1 MTIGVVPGNVRPGGC
16 GPIANACDKRTFVL
30 LWAMTKGSDTRDR
43 ILREA
48 ESLAGTVGLDG
59 LTIGVLA
66 ATLDLSKSG
75 LFAHFGSRE
84 GLQLAVLQRAADR
97 FDTDVLFPA
106 LRAKSGEPRLRALT
120 DHWLA
125 WERTR
130 GAHGGD
136 LLAAAAFEMDDRPGV
151 VRDYLVRIQ
160 QRWLATLAT
169 ACIIAAELG
178 HFRGDL
184 DADAW
189 VREAHGIVLAHRV
202 ARRLLGDHHADD
214 RARRTLDEL
223 VARARATIKPRKRRA
238 A

>member
-1 MTIGVVPGNVRPGGC
+1 MTIGWGAGNLQQRDVS
-16 GPIANACDKRTFVL
+16 ACNKRTFVL
-30 LWAMTKGSDTRDR
+30 LWCMTKGADTRDR

-48 ESLAGTVGLDG
+48 ESLAGSLGLDG

-66 ATLDLSKSG
+66 TTLDLSKSG

-97 FDTDVLFPA
+97 FDNDVLFPA
-106 LRAKSGEPRLRALT
+106 LRAKSGEPRLRALS

-151 VRDYLVRIQ
+151 VRDYLVRVQ
-160 QRWLATLAT
+160 QRWLGTLVT
-169 ACIIAAELG
+169 ACTIASENG
-178 HFRGDL
+178 HFRHDVEP
-184 DADAW
+184 DPW
-189 VREAHGIVLAHRV
+189 VREALGIILAHRV
-202 ARRLLGDHHADD
+202 ARRLLGDALADV
-214 RARRTLDEL
+214 RAERALDAL
-223 VARARATIKPRKRRA
+223 FARARATSKPKKRRA

>member
-1 MTIGVVPGNVRPGGC
+1 MN
-16 GPIANACDKRTFVL
+16 
-30 LWAMTKGSDTRDR
+30 KGADTRDR

-48 ESLAGTVGLDG
+48 ESLAGTDGLDG

-66 ATLDLSKSG
+66 TALDLSKSG

-97 FDTDVLFPA
+97 FDRDVLFPA
-106 LRAKSGEPRLRALT
+106 LRAKSGEPRLRALV

-136 LLAAAAFEMDDRPGV
+136 LLSAAAFEMDDRPGV
-151 VRDYLVRIQ
+151 VRDYLVRVQ
-160 QRWLATLAT
+160 QRWLRTLAT
-169 ACIIAAELG
+169 AGIIAVEAA
-178 HFRGDL
+178 HFRTDV
-184 DADAW
+184 DADSW

-202 ARRLLGDHHADD
+202 ARRLLGDARADE
-214 RARRTLDEL
+214 RAATAVEALF
-223 VARARATIKPRKRRA
+223 ARARTSVTPRRHRA

>member
-1 MTIGVVPGNVRPGGC
+1 MNKGN
-16 GPIANACDKRTFVL
+16 
-30 LWAMTKGSDTRDR
+30 KGADTRDR

-48 ESLAGTVGLDG
+48 ESLAGSVGLDG

-66 ATLDLSKSG
+66 TALDLSKSG

-97 FDTDVLFPA
+97 FDADVLFPA
-106 LRAKSGEPRLRALT
+106 LDAKTGEPRLRALG

-151 VRDYLVRIQ
+151 VRDNLVRIQ
-160 QRWLATLAT
+160 QRWLGTLAT
-169 ACIIAAELG
+169 ACVIAGEVG
-178 HFRGDL
+178 HFRSGV
-184 DADAW
+184 DADAF
-189 VREAHGIVLAHRV
+189 VREAHGIILAHRV
-202 ARRLLGDHHADD
+202 ARRLLGDALADE
-214 RARRTLDEL
+214 RARVAMDALF
-223 VARARATIKPRKRRA
+223 ARARASVKPKKRRA

>member
-1 MTIGVVPGNVRPGGC
+1 MTIGGSAGNVRGSHVYYC
-16 GPIANACDKRTFVL
+16 MKRTFVL
-30 LWAMTKGSDTRDR
+30 LWFMTKGAETRDR

-48 ESLAGTVGLDG
+48 ESLAGSVGLDG

-66 ATLDLSKSG
+66 DSLDLSKSG

-97 FDTDVLFPA
+97 FDDDVLFPA
-106 LRAKSGEPRLRALT
+106 LRTKSGEPRLRALC

-130 GAHGGD
+130 GAFGGD

-151 VRDYLVRIQ
+151 VRDYLVRVQ

-169 ACIIAAELG
+169 ACVIAAENG
-178 HFRGDL
+178 HFRQDV
-184 DADAW
+184 DADGW
-189 VREAHGIVLAHRV
+189 VREALGIILAHRV
-202 ARRLLGDHHADD
+202 ARRLLGDAQAD
-214 RARRTLDEL
+214 
-223 VARARATIKPRKRRA
+223 ARAQTALDALFARAHTTLKPKKRRA

>member
-1 MTIGVVPGNVRPGGC
+1 MS
-16 GPIANACDKRTFVL
+16 
-30 LWAMTKGSDTRDR
+30 KGADTRDR

-48 ESLAGTVGLDG
+48 ESLAGSLGLDG

-66 ATLDLSKSG
+66 AALDLSKSG

-97 FDTDVLFPA
+97 FDADVLFPA
-106 LRAKSGEPRLRALT
+106 LRTRSGEPRLRALC

-130 GAHGGD
+130 GPHGGD
-136 LLAAAAFEMDDRPGV
+136 LLAAAAFELDDRPGI
-151 VRDYLVRIQ
+151 VRDYLVRVQ

-169 ACIIAAELG
+169 ACTIAEEQG
-178 HFRGDL
+178 HFR
-184 DADAW
+184 ADVVAEDF
-189 VREAHGIVLAHRV
+189 VREVHGIILAHRV
-202 ARRLLGDHHADD
+202 ARRLLGDAQADD
-214 RARRTLDEL
+214 RAVHAMDALFARSRAQGRPRR
-223 VARARATIKPRKRRA
+223 RRA

>member
-1 MTIGVVPGNVRPGGC
+1 
-16 GPIANACDKRTFVL
+16 
-30 LWAMTKGSDTRDR
+30 MTKGAETRDR

-48 ESLAGTVGLDG
+48 ETLAGSVGLHG

-66 ATLDLSKSG
+66 EALELSKSG

-97 FDTDVLFPA
+97 FDADVLFPA
-106 LRAKSGEPRLRALT
+106 LRAKSGEPRLRALC
-120 DHWLA
+120 DSWLA

-151 VRDYLVRIQ
+151 VRDYLVRVQ
-160 QRWLATLAT
+160 QRWLGTLAT
-169 ACIIAAELG
+169 ACTIASEHG
-178 HFRGDL
+178 HFR
-184 DADAW
+184 ADVEPDSW
-189 VREAHGIVLAHRV
+189 VREAFGIILAHRV
-202 ARRLLGDHHADD
+202 ARRLLGDSQADA
-214 RARRTLDEL
+214 RAHDALEAL
-223 VARARATIKPRKRRA
+223 FARARALDKPKRRRA